1 MPFLTIIKGQE
12 NGWDQGCWSLLR
24 RPQEE
29 IDPSR
34 TFDIYIYIS
43 FSYLWFYKK
52 SWEVDGKWTH
62 GLSVGEKV
70 RHRHEK

>member
-1 MPFLTIIKGQE
+1 MDGTKDVGASSEGLKRKLI
-12 NGWDQGCWSLLR
+12 LLE
-24 RPQEE
+24 PL
-29 IDPSR
+29 
-34 TFDIYIYIS
+34 IYIYIS

-70 RHRHEK
+70 RHKHEK